1 AYDPERFILGGGVM
15 GSADAMLPPIR
26 EYVARYA
33 HTPWGTVEVVPSQLG
48 DQAALLACEW
58 LVNEQVNGTM
68 R

>member
-1 AYDPERFILGGGVM
+1 M